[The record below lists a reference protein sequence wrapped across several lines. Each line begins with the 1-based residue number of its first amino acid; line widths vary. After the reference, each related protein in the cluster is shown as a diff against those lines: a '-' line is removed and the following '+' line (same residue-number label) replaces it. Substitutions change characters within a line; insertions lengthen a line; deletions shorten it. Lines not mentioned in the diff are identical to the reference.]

1 MKIQVCT
8 RKNDDAKFNFYPYIL
23 LTSAFFLL
31 LVVIVYAVF
40 PKVRYNNS
48 QRLRLHFAANMLAA
62 FVILITNQ
70 LTDIGNM
77 NMVACQVFGTDM
89 KRAEDTVRAL
99 IFFFIF
105 VHFFTSGF
113 LQQFFFLVAF
123 TFMTL
128 ICVNAAVGMST

>member
-8 RKNDDAKFNFYPYIL
+8 RKNDDAKFSFYPYIL

-40 PKVRYNNS
+40 PKVRYNNC

-62 FVILITNQ
+62 FVILSMNQ

-77 NMVACQVFGTDM
+77 NMVACQVFGKYSSYMSRTF
-89 KRAEDTVRAL
+89 TL
-99 IFFFIF
+99 TFI
-105 VHFFTSGF
+105 
-113 LQQFFFLVAF
+113 LQVSCNNFSSWKHLR
-123 TFMTL
+123 
-128 ICVNAAVGMST
+128 S

>member
-89 KRAEDTVRAL
+89 KRAEDTVRAF
-99 IFFFIF
+99 IFF
-105 VHFFTSGF
+105 
-113 LQQFFFLVAF
+113 
-123 TFMTL
+123 
-128 ICVNAAVGMST
+128 

>member
-1 MKIQVCT
+1 MFCLEQEAMKIQVCT

-62 FVILITNQ
+62 FVILSMNQ
-70 LTDIGNM
+70 LIDIGDK

-89 KRAEDTVRAL
+89 KRAEDTVRANL
-99 IFFFIF
+99 FI
-105 VHFFTSGF
+105 SL
-113 LQQFFFLVAF
+113 LQDSYSNSSSSLR
-123 TFMTL
+123 L
-128 ICVNAAVGMST
+128 HS